1 MLLGQREGV
10 PSSVCGR
17 RIPGEIRE
25 DFLEE
30 GMASAWVFKNELDF
44 MVGKRRHLWFEQV
57 PME

>member
-10 PSSVCGR
+10 PSSVWGR
-17 RIPGEIRE
+17 RTSGGIRE

-44 MVGKRRHLWFEQV
+44 TVCKRRHLWLVQM